1 MLPSIAVSV
10 AMVLLGYYC
19 GVAMVLLG
27 YYCGVAMVLP
37 WFCYGV
43 AMMLW
48 CYYRMRWDGVREGSL
63 EGS

>member
-1 MLPSIAVSV
+1 
-10 AMVLLGYYC
+10 
-19 GVAMVLLG
+19 MVLLG

-43 AMMLW
+43 AMVLW
-48 CYYRMRWDGVREGSL
+48 CYYRMRWDGVREESL